1 MGEGRG
7 GTLGTEEEIGCGWTS
22 GKEKEGGDPLLRKV
36 AKLLGLLLREGAE
49 SLS

>member
-7 GTLGTEEEIGCGWTS
+7 GTLGTEEGIEWGVS
-22 GKEKEGGDPLLRKV
+22 QARKREGGDPLLRKV
-36 AKLLGLLLREGAE
+36 AELLGLLLREGAE